1 MSFRLVLLAASSLA
15 ITVGAQAQDPEPR
28 WRRMPSTGGMT
39 FRMPRFTVPRM
50 TLRVMPRIHPDVQA
64 LRFRTEQRAF
74 ERMNEVRERQF
85 AQRDRAL
92 TRQRELAD
100 RVRIRTF
107 DLQDRARSR
116 ALEQQER
123 IRERVFEQRD
133 HAFRRELDARDRA
146 MDRMH
151 ERMNRLATPR
161 IMPLRRRFRT
171 I

>member
-28 WRRMPSTGGMT
+28 LRRLPSTSGMT

-50 TLRVMPRIHPDVQA
+50 TMRVMPRIHPDVQA
-64 LRFRTEQRAF
+64 LRFRTEQRALD
-74 ERMNEVRERQF
+74 RMNQARERQF
-85 AQRDRAL
+85 AQRDRTL

-100 RVRIRTF
+100 RIRIRSF

-116 ALEQQER
+116 ALEQQDR
-123 IRERVFEQRD
+123 VRERVFEQRD
-133 HAFRRELDARDRA
+133 RAFRRELDVRARV

-151 ERMNRLATPR
+151 ERMNRLVTPR
-161 IMPLRRRFRT
+161 IMPLRRHFRT